1 MKFLLFLFLLVGLYL
16 YVTKRLRGSL
26 ERYKHKNP
34 KLDPWKFFKGKLH
47 AVGMIQDPFGRV
59 LQSFDIDVFGE
70 FTRTSGVMKQ
80 TFTSG
85 GAPIAKRTWN
95 FVKISDH
102 RFEGCAPDVVGKAR
116 GEWQGNAI
124 HMTYR
129 IRIPLFGRERIV
141 DVDDFLYAVNA
152 EQVLNTAVFK
162 KWGIPVA
169 RLYISFQKL

>member
-1 MKFLLFLFLLVGLYL
+1 MKFLLFLVLLISAYL
-16 YVTKRLRGSL
+16 YAMKRLRGSIK
-26 ERYKHKNP
+26 RYKNKSP

-59 LQSFDIDVFGE
+59 IQSFDVDIWGE
-70 FTRTSGVMKQ
+70 FTRTSGMMKQ

-85 GAPIAKRTWN
+85 GVMVAKRTWN
-95 FVKISDH
+95 FVKTSEH
-102 RFEGCAPDVVGKAR
+102 HFEGCAPDVVGKAN
-116 GEWQGNAI
+116 GEYQGNAI

-141 DVDDFLYAVNA
+141 DVDDFLYAINPN
-152 EQVLNTAVFK
+152 QVLNTAVFK

-169 RLYISFQKL
+169 RLYISFQKI